1 MPEEDFNERIDL
13 TGNPNGKRYE
23 YIKEYKDILT
33 KLLTADNDLAKL
45 EWNDSQVSKSRVRS
59 LFREVTEDLKYLSD
73 KL

>member
-1 MPEEDFNERIDL
+1 MPEEDFNDNVDL

-23 YIKEYKDILT
+23 YLREFKEILT

-45 EWNDSQVSKSRVRS
+45 EWNDSPAAKSRVRS
-59 LFREVTEDLKYLSD
+59 VIREVNEDLKYLSD